1 VDKLLHVSL
10 LVRDTGLYD
19 LLTAIEPHKVA
30 NLEVRAVAPPMLALP
45 SPSRSSRS
53 SRHQNRGR
61 ARRAIE
67 SAVSVGDN
75 FNPLSIAKANGIK
88 ISSVYSELS
97 RMLLRKQIKKITYG
111 TYQRLA

>member
-30 NLEVRAVAPPMLALP
+30 NLEVRAVAQASKMLALP
-45 SPSRSSRS
+45 APYASR
-53 SRHQNRGR
+53 GGK

-67 SAVSVGDN
+67 TVVPVGER
-75 FNPLSIAKANGIK
+75 FAPGSIAKINGINK
-88 ISSVYSELS
+88 QALTSEVG
-97 RMLLRKQIKKITYG
+97 RMLARKQIKRVSYG
-111 TYQRLA
+111 LYQRLS

>member
-45 SPSRSSRS
+45 APTT
-53 SRHQNRGR
+53 RGGGKC
-61 ARRAIE
+61 RRAIE
-67 SAVSVGDN
+67 TTVPVGEK
-75 FNPLSIAKANGIK
+75 FSPFSLAKLNGLK
-88 ISSVYSELS
+88 RQSVYSEVG
-97 RMLLRKQIKKITYG
+97 RMLGRKQIKRVSYG
-111 TYQRLA
+111 LYQRLS